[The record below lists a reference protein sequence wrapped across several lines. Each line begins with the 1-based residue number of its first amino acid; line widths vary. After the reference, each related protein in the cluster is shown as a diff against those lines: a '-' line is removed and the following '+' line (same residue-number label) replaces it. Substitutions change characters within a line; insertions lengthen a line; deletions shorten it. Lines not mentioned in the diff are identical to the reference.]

1 MVRLIFSDI
10 DGTLINSNFKVT
22 PKARQGIKQ
31 IVAQGATFV
40 PISARMPEAIT
51 PIMEQIGIDSY
62 IISYN
67 GALIQDMQ
75 QKTIASHTM
84 DGQVA
89 LQVCSYVSKHYSK
102 IAWNVYRY
110 HEWYSCD
117 KENEWVQKEEE
128 IVGLQSKEMSLMEL
142 EKQDR
147 IHKLLL
153 MGEPSL
159 MGELENTLKAQYPHL
174 SIAQSAPY
182 FIEIMAPGIEKGK
195 SAKTL
200 ADYLDI
206 SLADSIA
213 FGDNYNDLNLLE
225 IVGKGFVMAN
235 APKDLQERIGNV
247 TQDNDNDGIYYA
259 LVEYMEN

>member
-22 PKARQGIKQ
+22 PKTRQGIKQ

-200 ADYLDI
+200 AD
-206 SLADSIA
+206 SIA

>member
-22 PKARQGIKQ
+22 PKTRQGIKQ

-159 MGELENTLKAQYPHL
+159 MGELENTLKA
-174 SIAQSAPY
+174 
-182 FIEIMAPGIEKGK
+182 
-195 SAKTL
+195 
-200 ADYLDI
+200 
-206 SLADSIA
+206 
-213 FGDNYNDLNLLE
+213 
-225 IVGKGFVMAN
+225 
-235 APKDLQERIGNV
+235 
-247 TQDNDNDGIYYA
+247 
-259 LVEYMEN
+259 

>member
-22 PKARQGIKQ
+22 PKTRQGIKQ

-75 QKTIASHTM
+75 QNTIASHTM

-159 MGELENTLKAQYPHL
+159 MGGLENTLKAQYPHL
-174 SIAQSAPY
+174 SIAQ
-182 FIEIMAPGIEKGK
+182 

>member
-1 MVRLIFSDI
+1 M
-10 DGTLINSNFKVT
+10 G
-22 PKARQGIKQ
+22 P
-31 IVAQGATFV
+31 
-40 PISARMPEAIT
+40 
-51 PIMEQIGIDSY
+51 
-62 IISYN
+62 
-67 GALIQDMQ
+67 
-75 QKTIASHTM
+75 
-84 DGQVA
+84 
-89 LQVCSYVSKHYSK
+89 
-102 IAWNVYRY
+102 
-110 HEWYSCD
+110 
-117 KENEWVQKEEE
+117 KEEE

-147 IHKLLL
+147 IHKLL
-153 MGEPSL
+153 L

-247 TQDNDNDGIYYA
+247 TQDNYNDGIYYA
-259 LVEYMEN
+259 LVEYMKN

>member
-22 PKARQGIKQ
+22 PKTRQGIKQ
-31 IVAQGATFV
+31 IVAQGTTFV

-75 QKTIASHTM
+75 QNTIASHTM

-159 MGELENTLKAQYPHL
+159 MGGLENTLKAQYPHL

-182 FIEIMAPGIEKGK
+182 FIE
-195 SAKTL
+195 
-200 ADYLDI
+200 
-206 SLADSIA
+206 
-213 FGDNYNDLNLLE
+213 
-225 IVGKGFVMAN
+225 
-235 APKDLQERIGNV
+235 
-247 TQDNDNDGIYYA
+247 
-259 LVEYMEN
+259 

>member
-1 MVRLIFSDI
+1 
-10 DGTLINSNFKVT
+10 
-22 PKARQGIKQ
+22 
-31 IVAQGATFV
+31 
-40 PISARMPEAIT
+40 
-51 PIMEQIGIDSY
+51 
-62 IISYN
+62 
-67 GALIQDMQ
+67 
-75 QKTIASHTM
+75 
-84 DGQVA
+84 
-89 LQVCSYVSKHYSK
+89 
-102 IAWNVYRY
+102 
-110 HEWYSCD
+110 
-117 KENEWVQKEEE
+117 
-128 IVGLQSKEMSLMEL
+128 MEL